1 MFTDIRVYPERTV
14 LASIKGDI
22 DHHTAKSIRSDIDR
36 TISDCDPKLLILD
49 FSEVTFM
56 DSSGIGLVMGRY
68 KLMTERGGEV
78 IISEPAGYIRK
89 VFQLSGIDKLTKIVS
104 DPGRY
109 LKEDSDTVSKEEQT
123 NEAKAY

>member
-1 MFTDIRVYPERTV
+1 MFTDVRVYPERTV
-14 LASIKGDI
+14 FASIKGDI
-22 DHHTAKSIRSDIDR
+22 DHHTAKSIRTQIDR
-36 TISDCDPKLLILD
+36 TINDSDPKLLIMD

-78 IISEPAGYIRK
+78 IISEPAGYIKK

-104 DPGRY
+104 DPTGY
-109 LKEDSDTVSKEEQT
+109 IKEDVDTINEEEQT

>member
-14 LASIKGDI
+14 LASINGDI
-22 DHHTAKSIRSDIDR
+22 DHHTAKSIRTEIDR
-36 TISDCDPKLLILD
+36 TINDSDPKLLILD

-78 IISEPAGYIRK
+78 IISEPAGYIKK

-104 DPGRY
+104 DPHRY
-109 LKEDSDTVSKEEQT
+109 IKEDMDTVNEEEQT